1 MTRRASVLKLR
12 LPYYRS
18 VRLSLI
24 DDLKI
29 RVDGKLYPRESIT
42 VTLGEDTF
50 TLDQMLTM
58 WNYYWK
64 FGQIGTISVHCTKD
78 FERMIISDCNR
89 VEVGVGLRIAYA
101 DFNVTTEKMLRRTVN
116 HG

>member
-1 MTRRASVLKLR
+1 MLFEKYIICEEGFGNLYDEKGECTGFQLKLR

-58 WNYYWK
+58 
-64 FGQIGTISVHCTKD
+64 
-78 FERMIISDCNR
+78 
-89 VEVGVGLRIAYA
+89 EVWPDWHNLGSLHQG
-101 DFNVTTEKMLRRTVN
+101 F
-116 HG
+116 